1 VTTNKDIVE
10 KGSGLFAI
18 QKIIEIGCCFIAM
31 YAVWPLLKDENKEIE
46 WNNRQNNIGSDD
58 QNYDK

>member
-1 VTTNKDIVE
+1 MIVE
-10 KGSGLFAI
+10 YGNGFFAI
-18 QKIIEIGCCFIAM
+18 QKTIEISCCFIAM

-46 WNNRQNNIGSDD
+46 WNNRQNNRGGTEDH